1 MNKELQQAVNYINIH
16 LKGNSAIQVLNE
28 LETNRQDGYHYLCA
42 YVSVETLDVDGMSM
56 SEICYKWNEEG
67 ELMSVDG
74 VEQKYKSVWRDDLN
88 RHIEV
93 YDKSVV
99 LASNYNDYKINP
111 SDIKTIVIA
120 YDDWADDEKPIAVY
134 QY

>member
-1 MNKELQQAVNYINIH
+1 MKKDLQNAVNYSNAN
-16 LKGNSAIQVLNE
+16 LKDCSAIQVLNE
-28 LETNRQDGYHYLCA
+28 LETNRQKGYHYLCA
-42 YVSVETLDVDGMSM
+42 MISVETLDVDGMSM
-56 SEICYKWNEEG
+56 SEICYEWNEEG

-74 VEQKYKSVWRDDLN
+74 VEQKYNSVWRDDLN
-88 RHIEV
+88 THIKV

-120 YDDWADDEKPIAVY
+120 YEDWATDEKPIAVY